1 MGPRRTF
8 DLRTVILGLWLG
20 CLLSSVSHAE
30 TTPALIQQI
39 SAAELAQHASAR
51 ALALRSSSVLVL
63 DQREAIPLY
72 GLNERVQRP
81 IASLTKVMT
90 AIVTLD
96 ADLPMDELVTIVAA
110 DRDTL
115 RGSRSRI
122 PIGAVLSRR
131 DLLLASLAASDNR
144 AAAALAR
151 TYPGG
156 RAAML
161 RAMNAKARRLGMTH
175 THYAD
180 PAGLDSG
187 SVSTAQ
193 DLALMMLAA
202 AKYPSVRELST
213 TGQFIVTDHRGRGRT
228 IELINTN
235 RLVRS
240 SAWEIGLSKTGY
252 ISEAGN
258 CLVMEA
264 VIGDRPVV
272 IVLLNSWGKLS
283 KYGDANRIRD
293 WLLKSER
300 RALVAKVDAPA

>member
-20 CLLSSVSHAE
+20 CLLSGVSHAD
-30 TTPALIQQI
+30 TSPALIQQV
-39 SAAELAQHASAR
+39 SATELAQHASAR

-63 DQREAIPLY
+63 DQREGLPLY

-115 RGSRSRI
+115 RGSSSRI

-213 TGQFIVTDHRGRGRT
+213 TRQFIVTDHRGPGRT

-240 SAWEIGLSKTGY
+240 SVWDIGLSKTGY

-300 RALVAKVDAPA
+300 ALVAKVDAPA